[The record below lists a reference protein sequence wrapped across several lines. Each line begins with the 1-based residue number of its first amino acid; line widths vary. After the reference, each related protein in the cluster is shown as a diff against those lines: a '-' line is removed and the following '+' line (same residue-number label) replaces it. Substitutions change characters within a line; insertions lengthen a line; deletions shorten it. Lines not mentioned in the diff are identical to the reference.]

1 MNEEILERGRVAQ
14 AIANNAEFKQ
24 LIENIKMDMFYQ
36 FSMIE
41 ALDAEKKE
49 EVHLTM
55 RGLNLIVK
63 KINSYM
69 DNAKY
74 EKAVK
79 TTQSDV

>member
-79 TTQSDV
+79 TTQPDV

>member
-69 DNAKY
+69 DNAK
-74 EKAVK
+74 
-79 TTQSDV
+79 